1 MDEDICKV
9 FIVKQTVLVMGASGM
24 LGHKMVQV
32 LSKEFNVF
40 GTTRVTSTDSNIIGG
55 VRADNMESVRRA
67 IKQCLPDV
75 IVNCIGIIKQLPEA
89 NDPLTAISVNALFP
103 HKLARVCKQNDIRLI
118 HISSDCVF
126 SGKKGYYTEIDQ
138 SDAEDLYGRSK
149 YLGEVYY
156 PGCLTIRTSIIG
168 RELHSSNGLLEWFI
182 KNKNGV
188 VSGYANVR
196 FSGLTTLELS
206 CVVGKIIKS
215 YFMLTGLYHVSSS
228 SIDKNDLLHLI
239 NSEYKLN
246 ITINPEYDIKN
257 NRSLDSSKFMHDT
270 DIKIPSWK
278 QMISDMHKDVI

>member
-1 MDEDICKV
+1 MDENYCEVNMKV
-9 FIVKQTVLVMGASGM
+9 LILGATGM
-24 LGHKMVQV
+24 LGHKMIQV

-40 GTTRVTSTDSNIIGG
+40 GTTRAVSTLENIVGG
-55 VRADNMESVRRA
+55 VRADNMESVNHA
-67 IKQCLPDV
+67 IKQCIPDV

-89 NDPLTAISVNALFP
+89 NDPLSAISINALFP
-103 HKLARVCKQNDIRLI
+103 HKLARICKQNNIRLI
-118 HISSDCVF
+118 HVSSDCVF
-126 SGKKGYYTEIDQ
+126 SGKKGYYSETDQ

-156 PGCLTIRTSIIG
+156 PGCLTVRTSIIG
-168 RELHSSNGLLEWFI
+168 RELHSTNGLLEWFI
-182 KNKNGV
+182 KNKSGV
-188 VSGYANVR
+188 VSGYVNVR

-206 CVVGKIIKS
+206 RVVGKIIKS
-215 YFMLTGLYHVSSS
+215 HSMLTGLYHVSSS
-228 SIDKNDLLHLI
+228 PIDKNGLLHLI

-257 NRSLDSSKFMHDT
+257 NRCLDSSKFMHDT